1 MSRGGPSIRL
11 GRGASAVLAL
21 LALLALAPAAWAGR
35 LVVLKAEVSSGAS
48 ITLGDLFDGAGA
60 EAPVVVGHGAPPGE
74 SAVLDAAVVR
84 ELARGHGLDWDNPG
98 AISRIVVPRGAVG
111 AAGPHMVEALTY
123 ATSLS
128 SGDLIRPEDLT
139 YGKVASFAVPPD
151 APRDADQVI
160 GKVARR
166 PLRAGSAVASRDV
179 TDPQVI
185 KANDTVQV
193 IYRADGISLVLQGVA
208 MGSAA
213 LGDPVEIMNP
223 VSKKA
228 IQAIASG
235 ADEAVIGPGAEQ
247 LRARSVIPTAE
258 VAALR

>member
-1 MSRGGPSIRL
+1 
-11 GRGASAVLAL
+11 
-21 LALLALAPAAWAGR
+21 
-35 LVVLKAEVSSGAS
+35 
-48 ITLGDLFDGAGA
+48 
-60 EAPVVVGHGAPPGE
+60 
-74 SAVLDAAVVR
+74 
-84 ELARGHGLDWDNPG
+84 
-98 AISRIVVPRGAVG
+98 
-111 AAGPHMVEALTY
+111 MVEALTY
-123 ATSLS
+123 ATNLS

-166 PLRAGSAVASRDV
+166 PLRAGAAVASRDV
-179 TDPQVI
+179 SDPQVI
-185 KANDTVQV
+185 KTNDTVQV
-193 IYRADGISLVLQGVA
+193 IYRADGVSLVLQGVA

-213 LGDPVEIMNP
+213 VGDPVEIMNP

-235 ADEAVIGPGAEQ
+235 ADEAVVGPGAEQ
-247 LRARSVIPTAE
+247 LRARSVTPTAQ